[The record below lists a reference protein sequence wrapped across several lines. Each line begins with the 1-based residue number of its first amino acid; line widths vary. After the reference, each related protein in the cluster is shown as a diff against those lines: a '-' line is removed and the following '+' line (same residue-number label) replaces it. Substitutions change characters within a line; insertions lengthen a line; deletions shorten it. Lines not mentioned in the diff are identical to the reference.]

1 MTYALHLAVMLGL
14 YGMLALAANLVI
26 GFGGL
31 LSLSTAAF
39 YGIGAYLYGIFA
51 VKAGLPFSLALPAT
65 VVGVALFGGLF
76 ACVTLRFRGET
87 FTVATMAVQMIVFG
101 VLYNWIDV
109 TGGPYGFPDIPR
121 PTFLGISFDAPAAF
135 CLLVLTI
142 AGGMAALM
150 YMLGRSRFALALRS
164 IRDDEPAAATFGI
177 APWRTFALALV
188 ISAALSALPGALF
201 AAYVSYVDPA
211 GFAIGESVL
220 VLAML
225 VVGGSGNV
233 RGPLVGAVLLVLLP
247 EALRFA
253 GMPSD
258 VAGPLREIVYGML
271 LVVLMYFKPKGIA
284 GDFAIR

>member
-14 YGMLALAANLVI
+14 YGMLALAANFSI
-26 GFGGL
+26 GLGGL

-39 YGIGAYLYGIFA
+39 YGLGAYLYGILAVRAGMPFA
-51 VKAGLPFSLALPAT
+51 AALPAA
-65 VVGVALFGGLF
+65 VAGVAVFGGLF

-87 FTVATMAVQMIVFG
+87 FTVATMAVQMILFG
-101 VLYNWIDV
+101 VFYNWTDV
-109 TGGPYGFPDIPR
+109 TGGPFGFPDIPR
-121 PTFLGISFDAPAAF
+121 PAFLGVDFESPAAF
-135 CLLVLTI
+135 CALTLTC
-142 AGGMAALM
+142 AVGMAALM
-150 YMLGRSRFALALRS
+150 LFLKRTRFALALRS
-164 IRDDEPAAATFGI
+164 IRDDEPAASTLGI
-177 APWRTFALALV
+177 APWRTFAWALV
-188 ISAALSALPGALF
+188 LSAALAAVPGALF

-211 GFAIGESVL
+211 GFTIGESVL

-233 RGPLVGAVLLVLLP
+233 RGPLVGAALLVLLP

-258 VAGPLREIVYGML
+258 VAGPLREIVFGL
-271 LVVLMYFKPKGIA
+271 LLIVLMYFEPKGIA

>member
-14 YGMLALAANLVI
+14 YAMLALAANLAI

-31 LSLSTAAF
+31 LSLATAAF
-39 YGIGAYLYGIFA
+39 YGLGAYLYGILSA
-51 VKAGLPFSLALPAT
+51 RAGLPFSLALPAA
-65 VVGVALFGGLF
+65 VAGVAVFGGLF

-87 FTVATMAVQMIVFG
+87 FTVATMAVQMVLFG
-101 VLYNWIDV
+101 VFYNWTGV
-109 TGGPYGFPDIPR
+109 TGGPYGFPDIPS
-121 PTFLGISFDAPAAF
+121 PSLWGVDFDTPLAF
-135 CLLVLTI
+135 CLLALAFAAGVAVL
-142 AGGMAALM
+142 MRV
-150 YMLGRSRFALALRS
+150 LGRTRFALALRS
-164 IRDDEPAAATFGI
+164 LRDDEPAAAALGI
-177 APWRTFALALV
+177 APGRTFAMALV
-188 ISAALSALPGALF
+188 LSSALCALPGALF

-233 RGPLVGAVLLVLLP
+233 RGPLAGAALLVLLP

-253 GMPSD
+253 GLPSE
-258 VAGPLREIVYGML
+258 VAGPMREIVYGLL
-271 LVVLMYFKPKGIA
+271 LVVLMYFNPKGIA

>member
-51 VKAGLPFSLALPAT
+51 VKAGLPFILALPAT

-150 YMLGRSRFALALRS
+150 YMLGRSR
-164 IRDDEPAAATFGI
+164 
-177 APWRTFALALV
+177 FALALV